1 MGSEFINPPEFNL
14 DISFK
19 DSNCLIPLIFILS
32 SGMDP
37 ITEIDK
43 LAIKTAN
50 KRELKIISLGGG

>member
-1 MGSEFINPPEFNL
+1 MGSEFISPPEFNL

-19 DSNCLIPLIFILS
+19 DSSCLIPLIFILS

-43 LAIKTAN
+43 LAAKTGN
-50 KRELKIISLGGG
+50 KREMKIISLGSG